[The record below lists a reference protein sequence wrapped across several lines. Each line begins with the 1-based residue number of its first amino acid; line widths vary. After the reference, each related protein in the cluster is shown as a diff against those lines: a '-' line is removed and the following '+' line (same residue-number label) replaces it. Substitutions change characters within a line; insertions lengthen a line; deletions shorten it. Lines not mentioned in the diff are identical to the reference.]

1 MNSGKMAVHPDA
13 LEPGTRVGR
22 WRVVECLGVGG
33 QGAVY
38 RVEDM
43 DHPGNFHALKL
54 ALRAR
59 DGRAER
65 EVALMKT
72 RVVHPH
78 VVGFHGRARWPH
90 PHEGGMGFV
99 MDWVPGM
106 ALHQW
111 AETGDT
117 TFRQL
122 TAAGATVALTLGEL
136 HARGVLHRDLKPEH
150 ILLRESDGQPVL
162 LDFGVAWFEGAA
174 PLTTGPLP
182 PATLYLLSPEAIRFL
197 WDSPRHPGVR
207 YAFQPGD
214 DLYALGVCLYRA
226 TTGHYPF
233 SEWLPPDLLQ
243 YAIVHQRVPAP
254 LDVNPRVPRAL
265 SEVIV
270 RLLAKNPRERYASGA
285 EVHAALVDA
294 ASHAPGE
301 WDIPIFDT
309 EEVPPEQ
316 EGDKP
321 QRRILRPERPR
332 PSWTF
337 SPPPP
342 LLHAAREER
351 RRHWPRRLALATAVL
366 LAMVPMTL
374 ARRDARVDGS
384 WVTDVHVGPAFE
396 PSTEAPL
403 PMKNQKLA
411 PCTAKLEVEVSG
423 ACWHR
428 LWDRPP
434 NCPPQTVAYG
444 AKCLWP
450 VPKPQP
456 DIPTSVDAGTPE
468 AR

>member
-1 MNSGKMAVHPDA
+1 MRGVVARPSIPRETLLKECLRMNSGKMAVHPDA

-78 VVGFHGRARWPH
+78 VVGFHGCARWPH
-90 PHEGGMGFV
+90 PHEGGTGFV

-174 PLTTGPLP
+174 PSPPARCHRPPCICSAPRPFASSGTAPSTLGCATHSSRVMTCTPWACACTGPP
-182 PATLYLLSPEAIRFL
+182 PGITPSPSGCRRTCC
-197 WDSPRHPGVR
+197 STPSS
-207 YAFQPGD
+207 
-214 DLYALGVCLYRA
+214 
-226 TTGHYPF
+226 T
-233 SEWLPPDLLQ
+233 SEC
-243 YAIVHQRVPAP
+243 
-254 LDVNPRVPRAL
+254 
-265 SEVIV
+265 
-270 RLLAKNPRERYASGA
+270 
-285 EVHAALVDA
+285 
-294 ASHAPGE
+294 
-301 WDIPIFDT
+301 
-309 EEVPPEQ
+309 
-316 EGDKP
+316 
-321 QRRILRPERPR
+321 PR
-332 PSWTF
+332 PWT
-337 SPPPP
+337 SIP
-342 LLHAAREER
+342 
-351 RRHWPRRLALATAVL
+351 
-366 LAMVPMTL
+366 
-374 ARRDARVDGS
+374 GY
-384 WVTDVHVGPAFE
+384 
-396 PSTEAPL
+396 
-403 PMKNQKLA
+403 LA
-411 PCTAKLEVEVSG
+411 P
-423 ACWHR
+423 
-428 LWDRPP
+428 
-434 NCPPQTVAYG
+434 
-444 AKCLWP
+444 
-450 VPKPQP
+450 
-456 DIPTSVDAGTPE
+456 
-468 AR
+468 

>member
-1 MNSGKMAVHPDA
+1 MRGVMPRPSIPPETLLKECLRMNPGKMAVYPDA
-13 LEPGTRVGR
+13 LEPGTQVGR
-22 WRVVECLGVGG
+22 WRVVESLGVGG

-43 DHPGNFHALKL
+43 DHPGDFYALKL
-54 ALRAR
+54 ALHAR
-59 DGRAER
+59 DGRTE
-65 EVALMKT
+65 
-72 RVVHPH
+72 
-78 VVGFHGRARWPH
+78 
-90 PHEGGMGFV
+90 
-99 MDWVPGM
+99 
-106 ALHQW
+106 
-111 AETGDT
+111 
-117 TFRQL
+117 
-122 TAAGATVALTLGEL
+122 
-136 HARGVLHRDLKPEH
+136 
-150 ILLRESDGQPVL
+150 
-162 LDFGVAWFEGAA
+162 
-174 PLTTGPLP
+174 
-182 PATLYLLSPEAIRFL
+182 
-197 WDSPRHPGVR
+197 
-207 YAFQPGD
+207 
-214 DLYALGVCLYRA
+214 LYALGVCLYRA

-233 SEWLPPDLLQ
+233 SEWLPSDLLQ
-243 YAIVHQRVPAP
+243 YAIVHQRVPVP
-254 LDVNPRVPRAL
+254 VDVNPRVPRAL

-294 ASHAPGE
+294 ASRALGE

-321 QRRILRPERPR
+321 QRRILRPEGPR

-337 SPPPP
+337 SPLPP
-342 LLHAAREER
+342 LPRAAREER

-374 ARRDARVDGS
+374 ARRDARVNRS
-384 WVTDVHVGPAFE
+384 WVTDVHVGPASE

-403 PMKNQKLA
+403 PMQNQKLA

-423 ACWHR
+423 ACWLR

-450 VPKPQP
+450 VPKPHP
-456 DIPTSVDAGTPE
+456 GIPTSVDAGTPE